1 MTNRICKI
9 VFAALLAM
17 AFLYIFLPI
26 PIGNQRGVY
35 NTITGLYWCSDT
47 YSCNHELGH
56 KMDAQLGWISQT
68 PEFEVALS
76 NLVLE
81 DYARG
86 KLTPYSYLII
96 KKMIKYENGFHQLIT
111 NEQSEIYADI
121 YALSNASRE
130 KMPDSLEPFYLWNS
144 TND

>member
-1 MTNRICKI
+1 MTKRICKV
-9 VFAALLAM
+9 VFTILALVVV
-17 AFLYIFLPI
+17 LYTFLPI

-68 PEFEVALS
+68 PEFENAL
-76 NLVLE
+76 NELVLK
-81 DYARG
+81 DFAKG
-86 KLTPYSYLII
+86 KLTPFSYLIVR
-96 KKMIKYENGFHQLIT
+96 KMITYENGFHQLIT

-121 YALSNASRE
+121 YALSDASRE
-130 KMPDSLEPFYLWNS
+130 KMPDSLEPFYLWDD